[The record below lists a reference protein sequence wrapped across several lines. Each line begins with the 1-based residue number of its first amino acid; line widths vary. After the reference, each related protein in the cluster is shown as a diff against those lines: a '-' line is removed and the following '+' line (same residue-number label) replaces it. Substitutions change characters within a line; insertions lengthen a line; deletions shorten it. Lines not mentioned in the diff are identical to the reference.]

1 MIQGFP
7 LCLELILLRFKRHQL
22 RKMSSFS
29 SLKTHFLVETK
40 GHLCFLCLHSKY
52 WFFWLRL
59 LCLPHL
65 SASLLTVP
73 SSPSVSSNLFPLS
86 SNELDVVLS
95 FQCDPG
101 EATKLLY
108 DLLYTEPIKI
118 VLMPGCSGVSTLVAE
133 AARMW
138 NLIVVSCDCFYKNSL
153 KSPTR
158 FWLCYFYQICSF
170 FESTWNL
177 RRFKWKI
184 RIQTKRKK
192 GCQISRG
199 FYVAVEELLL
209 LLCVQKSV
217 LLGCGC
223 AKKAGKQRSRN
234 IYERWTDQ
242 TS

>member
-1 MIQGFP
+1 MLTFP
-7 LCLELILLRFKRHQL
+7 LCFGLSFSSVLVRIQFFPLFLYLILLTFKRHQQ

-40 GHLCFLCLHSKY
+40 GHLCFLCLQRKY

-59 LCLPHL
+59 LCLPHP

-73 SSPSVSSNLFPLS
+73 SSPSVSSNLFLLS
-86 SNELDVVLS
+86 SIELDDVLS

-138 NLIVVSCDCFYKNSL
+138 NLIVVSLDYCYQSKLIQPEIDCLNSVKNMQLLSL
-153 KSPTR
+153 
-158 FWLCYFYQICSF
+158 I
-170 FESTWNL
+170 
-177 RRFKWKI
+177 
-184 RIQTKRKK
+184 
-192 GCQISRG
+192 
-199 FYVAVEELLL
+199 
-209 LLCVQKSV
+209 
-217 LLGCGC
+217 
-223 AKKAGKQRSRN
+223 
-234 IYERWTDQ
+234 
-242 TS
+242 